1 MTQPEVV
8 VIGGGLIG
16 LLTAAELAERGARVS
31 VLEKDDLGFEQSGR
45 SVAAIN
51 LPGGEPNPAAPL
63 LRVSAEQWST
73 FEQRWGHGIDLNSEG
88 WYIVIADDH
97 DREWLDLERAT
108 WEATAGY
115 PESELLDAVAAR
127 ARFPQFEGE
136 LAALDVR
143 HGGHVEGGRSEEHT
157 SELQSR

>member
-51 LPGGEPNPAAPL
+51 LPGGEPNPAAPHHSVYAQQRSTL
-63 LRVSAEQWST
+63 EQP
-73 FEQRWGHGIDLNSEG
+73 WGYRKDIN
-88 WYIVIADDH
+88 
-97 DREWLDLERAT
+97 
-108 WEATAGY
+108 
-115 PESELLDAVAAR
+115 
-127 ARFPQFEGE
+127 
-136 LAALDVR
+136 
-143 HGGHVEGGRSEEHT
+143 
-157 SELQSR
+157 

>member
-73 FEQRWGHGIDLNSEG
+73 FEQRWGYGIDLNSEG

-108 WEATAGY
+108 WEATAG
-115 PESELLDAVAAR
+115 
-127 ARFPQFEGE
+127 
-136 LAALDVR
+136 
-143 HGGHVEGGRSEEHT
+143 
-157 SELQSR
+157 